1 MPRKIP
7 RILITGASG
16 FMGRNLVTVAL
27 QQSWAEKVRVLVS
40 KKNADSFDQ
49 KKVEKVIYGSGWN
62 GEILT
67 QATKDVD
74 IVVNLAGRIGDGKCV
89 FDDYYKANF
98 LTTKLLTTAVNQSGI
113 KLLVHVSSPS
123 VLGPIVNSKHLG
135 KETDPLRPGN
145 DYEYTK
151 AIAEIWIKNNCRIPW
166 VMVRPEFVYG
176 PGDRHVLKLYRAIKA
191 GRFVLIGGGKTF
203 LHPTYIDD
211 FVESMRR
218 IIISKNFQN
227 QIFIIAGPR
236 PLKVKDL
243 VGEIRKVFGGRL
255 PVSVSEGLMRKVA
268 DRTPLITSSQ
278 IDFFT
283 QNRLFSSEKLHRK
296 LKFKPSVDYHQ
307 GLVMTKKWYKQEGWL

>member
-1 MPRKIP
+1 
-7 RILITGASG
+7 
-16 FMGRNLVTVAL
+16 MGRNLVTVAL

-49 KKVEKVIYGSGWN
+49 KMVEKVIYGSGWN

-74 IVVNLAGRIGDGKCV
+74 IVVNLAGRIGDGECV

-123 VLGPIVNSKHLG
+123 VLGPIVNSTHPG
-135 KETDPLRPGN
+135 KETDPLLPGN

-151 AIAEIWIKNNCRIPW
+151 AIAEIWIKNNCRVPW

-203 LHPTYIDD
+203 LRNGSTFPTCFYL
-211 FVESMRR
+211 SL
-218 IIISKNFQN
+218 
-227 QIFIIAGPR
+227 G
-236 PLKVKDL
+236 
-243 VGEIRKVFGGRL
+243 VGQL
-255 PVSVSEGLMRKVA
+255 
-268 DRTPLITSSQ
+268 
-278 IDFFT
+278 
-283 QNRLFSSEKLHRK
+283 
-296 LKFKPSVDYHQ
+296 
-307 GLVMTKKWYKQEGWL
+307 W

>member
-27 QQSWAEKVRVLVS
+27 QQSWAEKVRVWVS

-135 KETDPLRPGN
+135 KETDPLLPGN

-151 AIAEIWIKNNCRIPW
+151 AIAEIWIKNNCRVPW

-176 PGDRHVLKLYRAIKA
+176 PGDRHVLRLYRAIKA

-268 DRTPLITSSQ
+268 DRTPLITSSL

-296 LKFKPSVDYHQ
+296 LKINPSVDYRQ